1 MTPRINLLP
10 HREARRELKKKLFWA
25 LTALSAV
32 VGVLMIG
39 LVWTVLQGYISNQ
52 EGRNEFVRNE
62 NRKLDTQ
69 IKEIASLRQEIDGL
83 RARQR
88 AVEDLQADRNQPV
101 YLLDEVVKQVPEG
114 IYLRSIKQEDRKV
127 NVSGWAASNERV
139 SEFLRNLQNNSR
151 VLEKP
156 ELIEI
161 KVAGQG
167 PAGVNRR
174 VFEFS
179 LNFSLKPTPE
189 RAQMQQQAQ
198 AGPGAL
204 ASASAVPVPVAKPT
218 SGMATTPAPSPAVAT
233 TKQVAPASA
242 APKK

>member
-1 MTPRINLLP
+1 MSTPRINLLP
-10 HREARRELKKKLFWA
+10 HREARRERQKKLFWFM
-25 LTALSAV
+25 TAMSAAA
-32 VGVLMIG
+32 GLLMIG
-39 LVWTVLQGYISNQ
+39 AVWTILQGYIANQ
-52 EGRNEFVRNE
+52 ETRNEFIRVE

-69 IKEIASLRQEIDGL
+69 IKEIATLRQEIEGL

-101 YLLDEVVKQVPEG
+101 YLLDEVARQVPDG
-114 IYLRSIKQEDRKV
+114 IYLRTIKQEDRRV
-127 NVSGWAASNERV
+127 NVSGWATSNERV
-139 SEFLRNLQNNSR
+139 SEFLRNLQNNST

-167 PAGVNRR
+167 PAGINRR

-198 AGPGAL
+198 APTSPGGAPAL
-204 ASASAVPVPVAKPT
+204 VATTTSASAALAVPAQ
-218 SGMATTPAPSPAVAT
+218 AVANPT
-233 TKQVAPASA
+233 AAAPASA
-242 APKK
+242 PAPKK

>member
-25 LTALSAV
+25 TTALSAI
-32 VGVLMIG
+32 VGALMIG
-39 LVWTVLQGYISNQ
+39 AVWTVLQGYIANQ
-52 EGRNEFVRNE
+52 QARNDFVRNE

-69 IKEIASLRQEIDGL
+69 IKEIATLRQEIDGL

-101 YLLDEVVKQVPEG
+101 YLLDEIVKQVPEG
-114 IYLRSIKQEDRKV
+114 IHLRSVKQEDRRV

-156 ELIEI
+156 DLIEI
-161 KVAGQG
+161 KIAGQG
-167 PAGVNRR
+167 PTGMNRR

-179 LNFSLKPTPE
+179 LNFSMKPTPE
-189 RAQMQQQAQ
+189 RTQMQQQAQ
-198 AGPGAL
+198 AQAPGNTA
-204 ASASAVPVPVAKPT
+204 AVAAAP
-218 SGMATTPAPSPAVAT
+218 MATPTAGPAGTPAPTPAVAT
-233 TKQVAPASA
+233 STPAAPASA
-242 APKK
+242 PAPKK